1 MWSSGRLFQYS
12 FLQMSGM
19 AYNSM
24 RTFVDDIMVSIN
36 WQLDTL
42 EALLF
47 GLDFFTFIFESLRT
61 PLWLRVSLVILKHVL
76 PF

>member
-1 MWSSGRLFQYS
+1 
-12 FLQMSGM
+12 MSGM